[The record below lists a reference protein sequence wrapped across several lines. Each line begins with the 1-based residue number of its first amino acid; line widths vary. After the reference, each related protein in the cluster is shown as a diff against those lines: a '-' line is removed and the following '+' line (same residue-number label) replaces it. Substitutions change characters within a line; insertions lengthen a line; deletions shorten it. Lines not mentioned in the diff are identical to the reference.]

1 MAAPVR
7 VEGWVC
13 SIEMMIWSRIAGM
26 GPPDVRCGDMVL
38 GCASVQSGAA
48 HIVSPGMSGAVLS
61 EQLRLAYAIYK
72 YTIYIIYMGSI
83 IHHLGDDHALKNG

>member
-1 MAAPVR
+1 
-7 VEGWVC
+7 
-13 SIEMMIWSRIAGM
+13 MMIWSWIAGM
-26 GPPDVRCGDMVL
+26 GPPAVRCGDMVL

-72 YTIYIIYMGSI
+72 YTIYIIYIWVVLFI
-83 IHHLGDDHALKNG
+83 I